1 MLHLGSSFLLKKM
14 KKLIAF
20 SSTLHGFH
28 YYQRYWRST
37 EYECLDCARENK
49 IPYDYLV
56 IKTCRKT
63 NEKIVGHLLMGISR
77 PTKFLLDRGARI
89 TETLTSTSYYASPLI
104 QEVLT
109 MPCLV
114 EMSIPRTIKNKK
126 VISKYEELIEAPH

>member
-1 MLHLGSSFLLKKM
+1 ME
-14 KKLIAF
+14 KLIAF
-20 SSTLHGFH
+20 SSTLDGFH

-37 EYECLDCARENK
+37 ENECLDCARENK
-49 IPYDYLV
+49 TPYDYLV
-56 IKTCRKT
+56 IKTCRMT
-63 NEKIVGHLLMGISR
+63 NGKIVGHLPMGISR

-126 VISKYEELIEAPH
+126 VISKYEELIEALH